1 LAKEIEPNT
10 GFNLFVFIFYIKSRY
25 NRNFLFSFPH
35 FWKASKKSKSLYALK
50 FGFKHNNMEEAGR
63 IVEEIL
69 NYLKEE
75 GSVEREDI
83 KDIFGLEEEKIEEI
97 LKFLLDLKLI
107 EMDCQIRITK
117 SGLEFLQL

>member
-1 LAKEIEPNT
+1 
-10 GFNLFVFIFYIKSRY
+10 
-25 NRNFLFSFPH
+25 
-35 FWKASKKSKSLYALK
+35 
-50 FGFKHNNMEEAGR
+50 MEAVSR

-75 GSVEREDI
+75 ESVEREDI
-83 KDIFGLEEEKIEEI
+83 KDTFGLEEEKIEGI
-97 LKFLLDLKLI
+97 LKFLLKLKLI

>member
-1 LAKEIEPNT
+1 
-10 GFNLFVFIFYIKSRY
+10 
-25 NRNFLFSFPH
+25 
-35 FWKASKKSKSLYALK
+35 
-50 FGFKHNNMEEAGR
+50 MEEAGR

>member
-1 LAKEIEPNT
+1 
-10 GFNLFVFIFYIKSRY
+10 
-25 NRNFLFSFPH
+25 
-35 FWKASKKSKSLYALK
+35 
-50 FGFKHNNMEEAGR
+50 MEEAGR
-63 IVEEIL
+63 IVEKIL

-97 LKFLLDLKLI
+97 LKFLLKLKLI
-107 EMDCQIRITK
+107 EMHCQIRITK